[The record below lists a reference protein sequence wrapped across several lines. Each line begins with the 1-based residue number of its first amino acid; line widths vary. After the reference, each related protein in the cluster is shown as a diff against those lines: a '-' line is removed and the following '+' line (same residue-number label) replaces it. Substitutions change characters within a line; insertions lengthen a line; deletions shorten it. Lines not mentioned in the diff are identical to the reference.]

1 MTPLPQLGELLN
13 LDSIK
18 NLHDQKEWFTK
29 RDEIKEKIGS
39 WIINKTTKEWLD
51 ILEPA
56 DIWCAE
62 VLDWKKMLEHE
73 GFKILDMVQKMYGP
87 QIENEALNEFVRN
100 QFLEA
105 VEKEKLKMFYRL
117 QYVLHKQGNLYHF

>member
-73 GFKILDMVQKMYGP
+73 GFKILDMVQKIKRDDG
-87 QIENEALNEFVRN
+87 LNLETLRCPIKIDNSIFKSDIAAAIIGQDNNKIMKEFN
-100 QFLEA
+100 
-105 VEKEKLKMFYRL
+105 L
-117 QYVLHKQGNLYHF
+117 Q